1 MYRRLTGRMLAAD
14 YKHNLLLKP
23 IIIPGNDG
31 SARREYSM
39 LDNKMDA

>member
-1 MYRRLTGRMLAAD
+1 VQAAG
-14 YKHNLLLKP
+14 YKRNLPLKP

-39 LDNKMDA
+39 LDNKMDT